1 MRPEITRRVALGAAG
16 TALLSAAAGPLRAAP
31 VERTARFIVNSAPGT
46 NSDLVARL
54 YNERL
59 RESYAPQMVVDN
71 RAGAAGRIGLE
82 VLKSSAPDGATIAI
96 THDTSLTIYP
106 HIYPRTLRYDLARD
120 FIVVAPLGAFPF
132 SLAVPANGQI
142 KDFKQFAEWA
152 KGRSGSIFASSGAGS
167 APHFLAM
174 EMCKAVGLQSSH
186 VPYRDTG
193 MILGDLQG
201 QRLDFAMQVLGS
213 HAELHRAGQIRSL
226 AISAPER
233 SPLIP
238 DVPTFAEL
246 GYPQLT
252 LEEWYVLLVP
262 HGTPAPLVTALRSA
276 TVAAAGD
283 AALRDGLAR
292 VGLRVVSA
300 TPEELQ
306 ERLVSQTKRWGDIV
320 RESGF
325 TVEEAR

>member
-1 MRPEITRRVALGAAG
+1 MRPEITRRVALGTAG
-16 TALLSAAAGPLRAAP
+16 TALFGVAARPLRAAP
-31 VERTARFIVNSAPGT
+31 IEKTARFIVNSAPGT

-59 RESYAPQMVVDN
+59 RQSYAPQIVVDN
-71 RAGAAGRIGLE
+71 RTGAAGRIGLE
-82 VLKSSAPDGATIAI
+82 ALKAAAPDGATMAI

-120 FIVVAPLGAFPF
+120 FTVVAPLGAFPF
-132 SLAVPANGQI
+132 SISVPADGPI
-142 KDFKQFAEWA
+142 KDFRQFAEWA
-152 KGRSGSIFASSGAGS
+152 KGRSGAVFASSGAGS

-174 EMCKAVGLQSSH
+174 EMCKALGLQASH

-201 QRLDFAMQVLGS
+201 QRLDFAVQVLGS

-226 AISAPER
+226 AVSAPER
-233 SPLIP
+233 SPLVP

-246 GYPQLT
+246 GFPQLT

-262 HGTPAPLVTALRSA
+262 AGTPAPLVAALRQA

-283 AALRDGLAR
+283 EALRSGLAR
-292 VGLRVVSA
+292 VGLRVVTA
-300 TPEELQ
+300 TPEELNEQ
-306 ERLVSQTKRWGDIV
+306 LARQTQRWGDIV